1 MIARSGQRRYLENMQ
16 WPETV
21 QVHIEVARWSFTK
34 RRPDGSID
42 FWSPIPSLFSYG
54 SVPARMAA
62 DGDPE
67 DALVVGAAPERGAI
81 MTYRI
86 WGRVRFE
93 DAGLEDHKWVVGPR
107 PPTEREWARVA
118 SFFTVYAVAKRMLYM
133 VRRISGPVHFHGVD
147 RSTPDLG

>member
-1 MIARSGQRRYLENMQ
+1 MIAQSGQRRYLENMQ

-34 RRPDGSID
+34 HRPDGSVD
-42 FWSPIPSLFSYG
+42 FRSPIPSLFSYG

-67 DALVVGAAPERGAI
+67 DALVVGVAPKRGAI
-81 MTYRI
+81 VTYTI
-86 WGRVRFE
+86 WGRVLFE

-107 PPTEREWARVA
+107 IPTELQWAAVA
-118 SFFTVYAVAKRMLYM
+118 SFFTVYARAKRVLYLF
-133 VRRISGPVHFHGVD
+133 RGISGPVHFHGVD
-147 RSTPDLG
+147 RLNPNVG

>member
-34 RRPDGSID
+34 RRPDGSVD
-42 FWSPIPSLFSYG
+42 FRSPIPSFFSYG
-54 SVPARMAA
+54 SVSGRIAP

-81 MTYRI
+81 ITYPI
-86 WGRVRFE
+86 WGRVMFE
-93 DAGLEDHKWVVGPR
+93 DAGVEDNKWVVGPR
-107 PPTEREWARVA
+107 APTEREWASVS
-118 SFFTVYAVAKRMLYM
+118 SFFTVYAGAKRMLYM
-133 VRRISGPVHFHGVD
+133 VRRIPGSVHFHGVE
-147 RSTPDLG
+147 RLTLNLG